1 VRVQV
6 MRAQN
11 PTFVL
16 RSWLAQDAIEQA
28 EKSGDFA
35 GVNTLLQMLQEPF
48 NPQFSTFLS
57 EPAQTCSIAAAA
69 KAARTGDGM
78 EDRASELR
86 RKYAS
91 MPPDWADS
99 IICTCSS

>member
-1 VRVQV
+1 

-11 PTFVL
+11 PTLVL

-35 GVNTLLQMLQEPF
+35 GVNTLLGMLQEPF

-57 EPAQTCSIAAAA
+57 EPAQTCSIAAAPREEVQQRGNGQG
-69 KAARTGDGM
+69 KGKVGN
-78 EDRASELR
+78 SELR
-86 RKYAS
+86 RKYAGV
-91 MPPDWADS
+91 PPDWADS